1 MIIIL
6 LRVIIIYLFVLFYLR
21 VMGKRQLGEMQPFEL
36 VVTLII
42 ADIAT
47 LPMTQTSMPL
57 LFSLIPLTAIVVLHF
72 FVSFIARKSISL
84 RRVINGKPVIVIS
97 PNGIEFNALKELN
110 MNLDDLFQGLRMCNY
125 YKIADIQ
132 YAIVETN
139 GQMTVIPKS
148 ESSAVIAQDLNI
160 QNEPASL
167 PLNIITAGK
176 IIGENLKLA
185 GIDQDFI
192 NNILNKCNLKN
203 NKEVLIL
210 TLDANGSVYI
220 QPFKGQPQEIQTEYS
235 GGGKW

>member
-1 MIIIL
+1 MLIIL
-6 LRVIIIYLFVLFYLR
+6 FRVIIVYLFVLIYLR
-21 VMGKRQLGEMQPFEL
+21 IMGKRQLGEMQPFEL

-47 LPMTQTSMPL
+47 LPMTQTSMPV

-72 FVSFIARKSISL
+72 FVSFIARKSICM

-97 PNGIEFNALKELN
+97 PNGIEYKALKELN
-110 MNLDDLFQGLRMCNY
+110 MNIDDLIQGLRICNY
-125 YKIADIQ
+125 YKIEDVQ

-148 ESSAVIAQDLNI
+148 ESAPLVAEDMKIENPQS
-160 QNEPASL
+160 SL

-176 IIGENLKLA
+176 IISENIKLA
-185 GIDQDFI
+185 QIKQEFIDK
-192 NNILNKCNLKN
+192 ILKQCDLKN

-210 TLDANGSVYI
+210 TLDTNGKVYI
-220 QPFKGQPQEIQTEYS
+220 QPFVGQSQEIQTDYT